1 MHATPAEHPWQV
13 VAVDLVGPLPR
24 SSAGN
29 TWLLAAQDK
38 FTKWTE
44 IRPLHRATA
53 IAVTHGVYE
62 DIILRHGAP
71 EVMISDN
78 GRQFISKEFREM
90 LREAGTKPRLTPPY
104 SPQCNPEER
113 QNRVIKTM
121 IAQFTGRNQ
130 RSWDRKI
137 REIQFAIN
145 TALHESTGYTPA
157 FLNLGRELRAPGS
170 PATDRVN
177 RPPGTSTRIEQL
189 NAAREL
195 ARINLARAF
204 QRQAAHYDL
213 RRREWRPKIGET
225 VYKKTH
231 ELSNKSQHKAA
242 KLTPKYTGP
251 FTVARII
258 SPVIVDLRD
267 EKGSYARHVHVGQ
280 LKECSEK
287 KKKKP
292 RDSG

>member
-1 MHATPAEHPWQV
+1 
-13 VAVDLVGPLPR
+13 VDLVGPLPR

-29 TWLLAAQDK
+29 IWILAAQDK

-44 IRPLHRATA
+44 IRALRKATA
-53 IAVTHGVYE
+53 TAVTRGIYE
-62 DIILRHGAP
+62 DVILRHGAP
-71 EVMISDN
+71 RIIISDN
-78 GRQFISKEFREM
+78 GRQFVSKEFRNM
-90 LREAGTKPRLTPPY
+90 LREIGIKSRLTPPY

-121 IAQFTGRNQ
+121 IAQFSGRNQ

-145 TALHESTGYTPA
+145 TAMHESTGYTPA
-157 FLNLGRELRAPGS
+157 FLNHGRELRAPGS
-170 PATDRVN
+170 PSTEKIN
-177 RPPGTSTRIEQL
+177 RPPGTQARLEQL
-189 NAAREL
+189 DAAREL

-204 QRQAAHYDL
+204 QRQATHYNL

-231 ELSNKSQHKAA
+231 ELSNKAQHKAA
-242 KLTPKYTGP
+242 KLTPTGP
-251 FTVARII
+251 FTVARIV

-267 EKGSYARHVHVGQ
+267 EKGKYTRHVHVSQ
-280 LKECSEK
+280 LKECGEK
-287 KKKKP
+287 TQ
-292 RDSG
+292 D